1 MSKILLI
8 GESWFTYSVHQKGFD
23 AFYTSEY
30 VEGANHF
37 IKVLR
42 GQGHSVDY
50 LPSHLI
56 DSQMPENVRDLAVYD
71 VIVISDVGANSFQLP
86 AAAFSKSISSPDK
99 SETVRQ
105 YVEAGGSVL
114 MIGGYLTFS
123 GIDAKARWGRSPL
136 AAALP
141 VKILDI
147 DDRVELPAGSA
158 ARITAEHSVVDGL
171 NPVWPDLL
179 GFNEVTAKEDSIVL
193 AEIEGH
199 PLLVLGT
206 YGEGRSAAFTSDIA
220 PHWAPPGF
228 MEWEGYSKLW
238 SQLVNWLARS

>member
-1 MSKILLI
+1 MSRILLI

-30 VEGANHF
+30 VEGASHF
-37 IKVLR
+37 IEVLR
-42 GQGHSVDY
+42 GEGHSVDY

-56 DSQMPENVRDLAVYD
+56 DSQMPDNAEDLAVYD

-86 AAAFSKSISSPDK
+86 AAAFTKSIASADK
-99 SETVRQ
+99 SEAVRE
-105 YVEAGGSVL
+105 YVHAGGSVL

-141 VKILDI
+141 VRILDI
-147 DDRVELPAGSA
+147 DDRIELPAGSA
-158 ARITAEHSVVDGL
+158 GRVTAEHSVVAGL
-171 NPVWPDLL
+171 SPVWPDLL
-179 GFNEVTAKEDSIVL
+179 GFNEVAPKEDSIVL
-193 AEIEGH
+193 AEIDGH

-228 MEWEGYSKLW
+228 MNWEGYSKLW
-238 SQLVNWLARS
+238 GQLVSWLARS